1 MGQPLGVIVLPG
13 ILSLL
18 SNAAAPFRL
27 TPVELHA
34 FGFGKAAKRYGASP
48 LLSFRAPAAG

>member
-18 SNAAAPFRL
+18 SNAAAPFPLL
-27 TPVELHA
+27 TVELHA
-34 FGFGKAAKRYGASP
+34 SG
-48 LLSFRAPAAG
+48 